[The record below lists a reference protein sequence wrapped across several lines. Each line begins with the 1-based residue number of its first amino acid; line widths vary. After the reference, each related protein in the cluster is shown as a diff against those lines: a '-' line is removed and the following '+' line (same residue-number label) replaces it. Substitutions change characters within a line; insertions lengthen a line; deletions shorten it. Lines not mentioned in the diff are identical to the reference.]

1 MSFMHQLTGEK
12 SNPYEVNLI
21 IDWKAMIT
29 VSCAAAICSRSW
41 PNSAG
46 LACQSSGISKC
57 LDENLS
63 GNIKKWFNEEQKS
76 SLLHLTFAE
85 TFPFAP
91 LHFYKAYWK

>member
-29 VSCAAAICSRSW
+29 VSCAVAICSSGW

-63 GNIKKWFNEEQKS
+63 GNIKRWFNEEQKS
-76 SLLHLTFAE
+76 LLLHLIFAE
-85 TFPFAP
+85 TFPFLP
-91 LHFYKAYWK
+91 THF

>member
-29 VSCAAAICSRSW
+29 VSCALAICSSGW

-46 LACQSSGISKC
+46 LACQSPGINKC
-57 LDENLS
+57 LYDNLL
-63 GNIKKWFNEEQKS
+63 GNIKKWFNGEQKS
-76 SLLHLTFAE
+76 YF
-85 TFPFAP
+85 
-91 LHFYKAYWK
+91 

>member
-29 VSCAAAICSRSW
+29 VSCTLAICSSGW

-46 LACQSSGISKC
+46 LACQSFGI
-57 LDENLS
+57 N
-63 GNIKKWFNEEQKS
+63 NIQLKIYWEKS
-76 SLLHLTFAE
+76 RNGLMRNKSFICCH
-85 TFPFAP
+85 
-91 LHFYKAYWK
+91 

>member
-46 LACQSSGISKC
+46 LACQSSGIS
-57 LDENLS
+57 NV
-63 GNIKKWFNEEQKS
+63 
-76 SLLHLTFAE
+76 
-85 TFPFAP
+85 
-91 LHFYKAYWK
+91 